1 MRKYRSG
8 PISNA
13 ILLACVL
20 ALVAGALAVL
30 RPFLPAIL
38 WATIIVVATWPIML
52 RLQRLF
58 GGRRSLAIA
67 AMSSGLL
74 LAVIGPVVLLLGTLV
89 ARLPDLRDLGNRL
102 LAGPWPG
109 PPDWLARLPYG
120 AQLAAQWQQA
130 VSQGPDH
137 WAAYV
142 RPYIGKA
149 AVWLSQHVG
158 TIGSITLEFLLTL
171 VLVAVFYLHGES
183 LATQVRQLARRV
195 GGTRAEEGTVLA
207 GQTMRAIAAGVV
219 LTALLQSILGG
230 CGLWIAGI
238 PAAGVLTSLMF
249 VLGVMQ
255 IGPLP
260 VLVPAALWLM
270 FHQHVGAGVALAVW
284 AALLSVGDNLLRPWL
299 IQRGAKLPFMLVLG
313 GVLGGLLAFG
323 IAGIFIGP
331 ILLAVL
337 QRLMA
342 RWVEED

>member
-1 MRKYRSG
+1 MQVHRSDL
-8 PISNA
+8 ISNA

-20 ALVAGALAVL
+20 ALVMGALAVL

-52 RLQRLF
+52 RLQKLF
-58 GGRRSLAIA
+58 AGRRSLAIV
-67 AMSSGLL
+67 AMSSSLL
-74 LAVIGPVVLLLGTLV
+74 VAVIGPVVLLLGTLV
-89 ARLPDLRDLGNRL
+89 ARLPELRDLGNRL

-109 PPDWLARLPYG
+109 PPAWLARLPYG
-120 AQLAAQWQQA
+120 TQLAAQWQQA
-130 VSQGPDH
+130 VAQGPDH
-137 WAAYV
+137 WAAYI
-142 RPYIGKA
+142 RPYVGA
-149 AVWLSQHVG
+149 TALWLSQHVG
-158 TIGSITLEFLLTL
+158 TLGSITLQFLLTL
-171 VLVAVFYLHGES
+171 VLVAVFYLHGET
-183 LATQVRQLARRV
+183 LARQARRLARRV
-195 GGTRAEEGTVLA
+195 GGTRAEEGAVLA

-219 LTALLQSILGG
+219 LTALLQSVLGG

-249 VLGVMQ
+249 MLGVMQ

-270 FHQHVGAGVALAVW
+270 WHQQVAAGVALAVW
-284 AALLSVGDNLLRPWL
+284 AGLLSIGDNLLRPWL
-299 IQRGAKLPFMLVLG
+299 IQRGAKLPFVLVLG

-342 RWVEED
+342 RWVEET